1 MYSSNN
7 LGDNMELT
15 HQKISTI
22 VSLDKHQANVLND
35 MIRSLIPNMEV
46 VTVYTSGNRLLKI
59 DGQLYLENDTEY
71 LLPLPENPE
80 DEMEVIC

>member
-1 MYSSNN
+1 
-7 LGDNMELT
+7 MELN

-46 VTVYTSGNRLLKI
+46 ITVFTTGNRLLKI

-80 DEMEVIC
+80 DETEVIC